1 MNHVSRKKKRK
12 SAPAVRVK
20 PASQK
25 VDTQDEERSSVAIT
39 VAWML
44 STLACLMAESVW
56 IVSALWIQAAVE
68 DPQRHPLIIVPDM
81 MRLVAVC
88 TGILALILLPFV
100 LRVRQTPPPRA
111 IIIFSIIV
119 GALPLTATLVRLAF
133 GT

>member
-1 MNHVSRKKKRK
+1 M
-12 SAPAVRVK
+12 
-20 PASQK
+20 
-25 VDTQDEERSSVAIT
+25 AIT